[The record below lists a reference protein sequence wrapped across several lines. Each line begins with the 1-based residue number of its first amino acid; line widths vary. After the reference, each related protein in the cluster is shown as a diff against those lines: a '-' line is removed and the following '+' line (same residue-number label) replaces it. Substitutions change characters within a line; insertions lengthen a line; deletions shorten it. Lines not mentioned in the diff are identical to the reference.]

1 MPETGSGRQTAMT
14 DTAETFHFR
23 PGGRIE
29 QRRGGVG
36 FAPGEA
42 ERLRER
48 CFLAGPGPKY
58 AKQSQFVDSG
68 DAPRRHGDRRE
79 GYNYI
84 TGKRL
89 YATLCVLCD
98 SVVNRVRPTIGDCGL
113 GIRGS
118 EGEELPSGKCQTKPI
133 SCWATLGPTGPPS
146 PATHNIRPGGG
157 GCRRPPRW
165 RGLRRSR
172 AASAGPGRRGRR
184 R

>member
-1 MPETGSGRQTAMT
+1 MT

-29 QRRGGVG
+29 QGRGGVG

-48 CFLAGPGPKY
+48 CFPAGPGPKY

-84 TGKRL
+84 TGKSL

-98 SVVNRVRPTIGDCGL
+98 SVVNRVRPAIGD
-113 GIRGS
+113 S
-118 EGEELPSGKCQTKPI
+118 
-133 SCWATLGPTGPPS
+133 
-146 PATHNIRPGGG
+146 
-157 GCRRPPRW
+157 
-165 RGLRRSR
+165 GLRIGDSWE
-172 AASAGPGRRGRR
+172 RGRAVLR
-184 R
+184 IEMPNKANRPTAAMHHRGTEGTEVNITIFKERVYMQHSVYSVSPW